1 MCVCPGLEKVCT
13 QMGQEGECFPA
24 DERGLEGEVQGEWE
38 DRDRLAQRWIREGR
52 EISFKRILLSLFV
65 LC

>member
-1 MCVCPGLEKVCT
+1 
-13 QMGQEGECFPA
+13 MGQEGECFPA